1 MEVVLELV
9 EEFEEKASKCEGLVA
24 SYEKAVSGLRVS
36 SLEGNLQLWTAANR
50 VNEAIQS
57 SDCRLYAVIVV
68 YAAIVL
74 YAVIVV

>member
-50 VNEAIQS
+50 VSEAIQ
-57 SDCRLYAVIVV
+57 
-68 YAAIVL
+68 
-74 YAVIVV
+74 